1 MVRRI
6 LAGAFFVAVMTL
18 SMAGVAAAQS
28 KPSGPPGPSGPTS
41 PGGGGG
47 GEVTTTTVK
56 AAGAT
61 LGRTGTEM
69 WIPLAVGGG
78 VIGIALAARTL
89 GKARSIT

>member
-6 LAGAFFVAVMTL
+6 LAGAFFVVVMTL
-18 SMAGVAAAQS
+18 SMAGVAAAQT
-28 KPSGPPGPSGPTS
+28 GPTGPPSGPTGPPTTSS
-41 PGGGGG
+41 PPTT
-47 GEVTTTTVK
+47 VTTVGST
-56 AAGAT
+56 A
-61 LGRTGTEM
+61 RTGAEM